1 MAPVQRICRFYKA
14 IQKRFSEMV
23 GCGKFVTCRGT
34 CPLVERSDI
43 VTLETIGKLWEFVRS
58 LRAALFRS
66 WEFQLAAIDICGSF
80 GEAGSSCRTKSA
92 EPCIIGAA
100 IFAGG
105 LPGSTG
111 RTVKILTQQTFV
123 STAVTAQGV
132 KALRFQRQQTF
143 VSTAVTAQGVK
154 ALTFQRPTFKKG

>member
-58 LRAALFRS
+58 LCAALFRVGNFNS
-66 WEFQLAAIDICGSF
+66 LQSISVAVSVKLDPRAEQNQRSPASLALQFLPEGYR
-80 GEAGSSCRTKSA
+80 EA
-92 EPCIIGAA
+92 
-100 IFAGG
+100 
-105 LPGSTG
+105 L
-111 RTVKILTQQTFV
+111 
-123 STAVTAQGV
+123 AV
-132 KALRFQRQQTF
+132 LSRF
-143 VSTAVTAQGVK
+143 
-154 ALTFQRPTFKKG
+154 

>member
-58 LRAALFRS
+58 LCAALFRS

-92 EPCIIGAA
+92 EPCIIDWRCNFCRRVTGKHWPYCQDFDTANVC
-100 IFAGG
+100 IHCSDSSRCQ
-105 LPGSTG
+105 GS
-111 RTVKILTQQTFV
+111 
-123 STAVTAQGV
+123 
-132 KALRFQRQQTF
+132 
-143 VSTAVTAQGVK
+143 
-154 ALTFQRPTFKKG
+154 

>member
-1 MAPVQRICRFYKA
+1 MFPK
-14 IQKRFSEMV
+14 IQSFFGILKLALCAV
-23 GCGKFVTCRGT
+23 PLGKFLTVG
-34 CPLVERSDI
+34 RSVGGSI
-43 VTLETIGKLWEFVRS
+43 PPGSISVKLWEFVRS
-58 LRAALFRS
+58 LCAALFRS
-66 WEFQLAAIDICGSF
+66 WDFQLAAIDICGSF